1 MKTCTADV
9 GLTCAN
15 KFALGA
21 PIGNPDYWIRAL
33 AKGCFG
39 DLIPTYP
46 VWAVTT
52 KGSFSRLALK
62 MIVSG
67 PGQNLLVKT
76 NAIFYCAY
84 VKWINFLASSKLR
97 TCTIIGSVRG
107 LLLAL

>member
-21 PIGNPDYWIRAL
+21 PIGNPDYLMRAL

-46 VWAVTT
+46 VCAVTT
-52 KGSFSRLALK
+52 KGSISRLALK
-62 MIVSG
+62 IIVSG
-67 PGQNLLVKT
+67 PGQNLFVKT
-76 NAIFYCAY
+76 NASFSCLS
-84 VKWINFLASSKLR
+84 VK
-97 TCTIIGSVRG
+97 
-107 LLLAL
+107 